1 MIKINGKEVPNAK
14 GMTVRDYLLSQD
26 YRPELVAVELNCN
39 ILPKPQYETHIINE
53 GDILEIVCFMGGG

>member
-14 GMTVRDYLLSQD
+14 GMTVREYLLSQD
-26 YRPELVAVELNCN
+26 YRPELVAVELNFN
-39 ILPKPQYETHIINE
+39 ILPKTQYETHIINE